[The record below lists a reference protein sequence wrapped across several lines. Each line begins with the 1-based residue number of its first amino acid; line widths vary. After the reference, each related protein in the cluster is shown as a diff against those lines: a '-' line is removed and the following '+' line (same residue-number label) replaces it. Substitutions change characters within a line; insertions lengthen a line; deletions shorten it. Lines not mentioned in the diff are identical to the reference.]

1 MHLLFKKMLKMFR
14 AHRFRSI
21 AVVTLS
27 AVMVAALTG
36 ITYATNVVYIYDGD
50 SMTKYYTTDP
60 TLSAEEILEEQGIA
74 LTADDEIVYH
84 GFTDD
89 SNVTSLMIRRAFEV
103 DITADGSTKTVR
115 MASGTVADALEKAQV
130 SLNDEDLIN
139 VSPQEEVTSGM
150 DIVVNRVTYNTVT
163 ETTSIPF
170 EVQVNETAAMSKDK
184 TIVTRV
190 GQEGEQVA
198 TFRQTLIDGVVSQT
212 DLIETTVTRE
222 PVTQVVTQGT
232 SSKAIASELLPP
244 ADLIVDSNGV
254 PANYSRVLTGKAT
267 AYSSSR
273 SVPRGASGMA
283 LNQGHVAVNPNII
296 PYGSKLFI
304 TSADGRYVYGYAIA
318 ADTGTALMDGRVLVD
333 CFFNSYEA
341 SCRFGAK
348 TVNVYV
354 LS

>member
-1 MHLLFKKMLKMFR
+1 MHPFFKKLLKTFH
-14 AHRFRSI
+14 AHKLRSI
-21 AVVTLS
+21 AVVVLS
-27 AVMVAALTG
+27 AVMIAALTG

-50 SMTKYYTTDP
+50 AMTKYYTTDA
-60 TLSAEEILEEQGIA
+60 TLSAEEILADQKITV
-74 LTADDEIVYH
+74 TADDEIEYN
-84 GFTDD
+84 GFTEH
-89 SNVTSLMIRRAFEV
+89 SNVTSLIIRRAF
-103 DITADGSTKTVR
+103 DINITADGSTTTVR
-115 MASGTVADALEKAQV
+115 LASGTVADALEKAQIA
-130 SLNDEDLIN
+130 LNEEDLIN
-139 VSPQEEVTSGM
+139 VSPQEEITSGM
-150 DIVVNRVTYNTVT
+150 GIVINRVTYETVT
-163 ETTSIPF
+163 ETTAIPF
-170 EVQVNETAAMSKDK
+170 EVQVNETAAMSKGK

-232 SSKAIASELLPP
+232 SSKSIASELLPP

-254 PANYSRVLTGKAT
+254 PANYSRVITGKAT
-267 AYSSSR
+267 AYSSRR
-273 SVPRGASGMA
+273 STPRGASGMA
-283 LNQGHVAVNPNII
+283 LSQGCVAVNPNII

-304 TSADGRYVYGYAIA
+304 TSADGRYIYGYAIA